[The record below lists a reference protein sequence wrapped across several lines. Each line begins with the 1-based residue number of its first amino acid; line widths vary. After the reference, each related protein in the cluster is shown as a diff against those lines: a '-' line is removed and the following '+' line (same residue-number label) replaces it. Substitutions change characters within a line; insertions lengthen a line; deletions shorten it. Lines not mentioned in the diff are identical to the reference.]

1 MFTKD
6 GQPVSGAAVSWS
18 TTAGTLSSESGK
30 TGAAGGATTKLSSDT
45 AGAAVVTVTVNG
57 IEAKTESITF
67 NAVTPP
73 ENK

>member
-1 MFTKD
+1 M
-6 GQPVSGAAVSWS
+6 
-18 TTAGTLSSESGK
+18 SSESGK
-30 TGAAGGATTKLSSDT
+30 TGAAGGATTKLSSDA
-45 AGAAVVTVTVNG
+45 AGAAVVTATVNG